1 MPNQEGQQ
9 LIDKRRKGWFWEY
22 NDVFG
27 SDLSAFA
34 KLVRLYLARCADK
47 ERQAWPSY
55 SKMAKDCGIS
65 RDSVKR
71 AVDELAES
79 GWIVKHVRIQDG
91 ECLPNHYHLCDP
103 PNTAAKD
110 DENGGGCSQHLPCR
124 HTTGGVGAHS
134 TQVDAQ
140 DTQVG
145 AHNIRRVG
153 AYSTQVG
160 AEADCNNT
168 HGIIP
173 MEVQQQ
179 QPISDHRSIVDW
191 TTSDKND
198 VVVVDR
204 STQVV
209 LSTEPGEKHTATQQ
223 PINRDEKKESS
234 ARPESKDGE
243 LTGNPIR
250 PIAGATLTESEPN
263 RDQLDKIVAL
273 IKDTAGIKFTL
284 DAARALF
291 YAGKG
296 DMERVC
302 KALQGAGVEYR
313 RRKGGKDRVH
323 NEMGWFVN
331 AVIKGFVPTV
341 EDKYQDI
348 SIT

>member
-1 MPNQEGQQ
+1 
-9 LIDKRRKGWFWEY
+9 
-22 NDVFG
+22 
-27 SDLSAFA
+27 
-34 KLVRLYLARCADK
+34 
-47 ERQAWPSY
+47 
-55 SKMAKDCGIS
+55 MAKDCGIS

-79 GWIVKHVRIQDG
+79 GWIVKHVRMQDG
-91 ECLPNHYHLCDP
+91 EYLPNHYHLCDS

-124 HTTGGVGAHS
+124 VATGGVGAHS

-140 DTQVG
+140 DAQVG
-145 AHNIRRVG
+145 AYSIRGVG
-153 AYSTQVG
+153 AHSTQVG

-168 HGIIP
+168 QGLIP
-173 MEVQQQ
+173 MKVQQQ
-179 QPISDHRSIVDW
+179 QQISDHRSIVDQADD
-191 TTSDKND
+191 DKN

-204 STQVV
+204 STQII
-209 LSTEPGEKHTATQQ
+209 SPPESDERQAAAQ
-223 PINRDEKKESS
+223 INNGAEKKEIGT
-234 ARPESKDGE
+234 RPESNTDE
-243 LTGNPIR
+243 LTEKPIW
-250 PIAGATLTESEPN
+250 PIAGATLPEFEPN

-302 KALQGAGVEYR
+302 KALKGAGVEYR

-341 EDKYQDI
+341 EDKYHDI